1 MRVQN
6 KETLERVLPISG
18 VRLEE
23 TIMELHNPKSSN
35 TPTRRELFRSGIG
48 IAAGAATSL
57 LVSQKTLGDRR
68 TPQIETHRDATD
80 VRIKSVE
87 TFILAFETKT
97 PTRDAIHSF
106 SDRGGVVTRI
116 HTNISVTGHSY
127 TYFGTI
133 PGGPRV
139 VAQIINEELFNVIK
153 GEDPF
158 FVKRI
163 REKMWKA
170 TEYHGVTGVVQFG
183 IAAVD
188 MAVWDIIGR
197 VLEKPLYK
205 ILGAFTDRV
214 PAYAMVGW
222 YYEDEEEF
230 TKRCATAIEEGFRA
244 VKIKVGLG
252 SLSDDIRRIKT
263 ARKAVG
269 DNIDLMVD
277 ANQAF
282 TVSTA
287 LERGKAYQ
295 DLGVFWFEEPLPP
308 HNHDGYEEL
317 GDKLSIRIATGENE
331 YTKYA
336 FADLIRRGGVDVV
349 QPDNRRT
356 GGVTEWMEIA
366 ALADAFH
373 IQVASHG
380 GGPGNLNM
388 LAAMPN
394 AIYMESGSLKGSS
407 MYEVNLR
414 LVDGKVL
421 VPDVPGSGMA
431 VRDDFIEKHR
441 IA

>member
-1 MRVQN
+1 
-6 KETLERVLPISG
+6 
-18 VRLEE
+18 
-23 TIMELHNPKSSN
+23 MELQNTKSVN
-35 TPTRRELFRSGIG
+35 IPTRREFFRSGIG

-57 LVSQKTLGDRR
+57 FMSRKTLADDS

-80 VRIKSVE
+80 VRITSVE
-87 TFILAFETKT
+87 TFVLAFETKT
-97 PTRDAIHSF
+97 PSRDAIHSF

-116 HTNISVTGHSY
+116 HTNIQVTGHSY

-139 VAQIINEELFNVIK
+139 VAKIINEELFDVIK
-153 GEDPF
+153 EEDPF

-163 REKMWKA
+163 RDKMWKA

-197 VLEKPLYK
+197 VLKKPLYK
-205 ILGAFTDRV
+205 ILGGFRDRV

-222 YYEDEEEF
+222 YYDDEEEF
-230 TKRCATAIEEGFRA
+230 TKRCAAAIEEGFRA

-252 SLSDDIRRIKT
+252 SLADDINRIKA
-263 ARKAVG
+263 ARKTIG

-295 DLGVFWFEEPLPP
+295 DLGIFWFEEPLPP
-308 HNHDGYEEL
+308 HDHDGYEEL

-336 FADLIRRGGVDVV
+336 FADLIKRGGVDVV

-380 GGPGNLNM
+380 SGPGNLNM

-394 AIYMESGSLKGSS
+394 AIYLESSSLKGDSL
-407 MYEVNLR
+407 YEVNLKM
-414 LVDGKVL
+414 VDGEVL
-421 VPDVPGSGMA
+421 VPDVPGLGTA
-431 VRDDFIEKHR
+431 VRNDFIEKHR

>member
-1 MRVQN
+1 
-6 KETLERVLPISG
+6 
-18 VRLEE
+18 
-23 TIMELHNPKSSN
+23 MELQNPKSPNIS
-35 TPTRRELFRSGIG
+35 TRREFFRSGIG

-57 LVSQKTLGDRR
+57 LVSQKTLADRR
-68 TPQIETHRDATD
+68 TPQIEMHLHATD

-87 TFILAFETKT
+87 TFVLAFETKT
-97 PTRDAIHSF
+97 PSRDAIHSF

-116 HTNISVTGHSY
+116 NTNTSVTGHSY

-139 VAQIINEELFNVIK
+139 VAQIINKELFDVIR

-163 REKMWKA
+163 REKMWRA

-222 YYEDEEEF
+222 YYEDQEEF
-230 TKRCATAIEEGFRA
+230 TKRCAAAIEEGFRA

-252 SLSDDIRRIKT
+252 SLSDDIRRIKA
-263 ARKAVG
+263 ARKTVG

-295 DLGVFWFEEPLPP
+295 DLGIFWFEEPLPP

-380 GGPGNLNM
+380 SGPGNLNM

-394 AIYMESGSLKGSS
+394 AIYLESSSLKGQS
-407 MYEVNLR
+407 MYEVNLKM
-414 LVDGKVL
+414 VDGKVL
-421 VPDVPGSGMA
+421 VPDVPGLGTA
-431 VRDDFIEKHR
+431 VRDDFIKKHR

>member
-1 MRVQN
+1 M
-6 KETLERVLPISG
+6 KLPNAEPPGFSA
-18 VRLEE
+18 
-23 TIMELHNPKSSN
+23 
-35 TPTRRELFRSGIG
+35 RRAFLRSGAG
-48 IAAGAATSL
+48 IAAGAASSL
-57 LVSQKTLGDRR
+57 FV
-68 TPQIETHRDATD
+68 PQETHAVEQDATD
-80 VRIKSVE
+80 IRIESVE
-87 TFILAFETKT
+87 TFVLAFETTT
-97 PTRDAIHSF
+97 PIRDAIHSF
-106 SDRGGVVTRI
+106 SDRGGVVTRV
-116 HTNISVTGHSY
+116 HTNIGITGHSY

-133 PGGPRV
+133 PAGPRV
-139 VAQIINEELFNVIK
+139 VAQIINKELLPIIK
-153 GEDPF
+153 AEDPF

-163 REKMWKA
+163 RDKMWKA

-205 ILGAFTDRV
+205 ILGGFRDRV

-222 YYEDEEEF
+222 YYENEQDF
-230 TKRCATAIEEGFRA
+230 AKRCAAAVEEGFHA

-269 DNIDLMVD
+269 DGIDLMVD
-277 ANQAF
+277 ANQAY

-317 GDKLSIRIATGENE
+317 ADKLSVRIAAGENE

-336 FADLIRRGGVDVV
+336 FADLIRRGAVDVV

-373 IQVASHG
+373 LQLASHG

-394 AIYMESGSLKGSS
+394 AIYLESGSLKGRS
-407 MYEVNLR
+407 MYEMDLKM
-414 LVDGKVL
+414 VDGEVL
-421 VPDVPGSGMA
+421 VPDVPGLGTA
-431 VRDDFIEKHR
+431 VRDDYIKKHR
-441 IA
+441 VV

>member
-1 MRVQN
+1 
-6 KETLERVLPISG
+6 
-18 VRLEE
+18 
-23 TIMELHNPKSSN
+23 MELQNPQSPN
-35 TPTRRELFRSGIG
+35 NPTRRDFFRTGIG

-57 LVSQKTLGDRR
+57 FVSEKTLAADRKPLIG
-68 TPQIETHRDATD
+68 TQRDASD

-87 TFILAFETKT
+87 TFVLAFETT
-97 PTRDAIHSF
+97 SPIRDAIHSF

-116 HTNISVTGHSY
+116 HTNIGVTGHSY

-139 VAQIINEELFNVIK
+139 VAQIINEELFDVIK

-163 REKMWKA
+163 RDKIWKA

-188 MAVWDIIGR
+188 MAVWDVVGR
-197 VLEKPLYK
+197 VLGKPLYK
-205 ILGAFTDRV
+205 ILGGFRDRV

-222 YYEDEEEF
+222 YYDNEDEF
-230 TKRCATAIEEGFRA
+230 TRRCAAAIEEGFRA

-263 ARKAVG
+263 ARKTIG
-269 DNIDLMVD
+269 DDADLMVD

-282 TVSTA
+282 TISTA

-317 GDKLSIRIATGENE
+317 GAKLSVRIATGENE

-394 AIYMESGSLKGSS
+394 AIYLESGSLKGQS
-407 MYEVNLR
+407 MYEVNLKM
-414 LVDGKVL
+414 VDGEVL
-421 VPDVPGSGMA
+421 VPNVPGLGTA
-431 VRDDFIEKHR
+431 VRDDYIKRHR
-441 IA
+441 VG

>member
-1 MRVQN
+1 
-6 KETLERVLPISG
+6 
-18 VRLEE
+18 
-23 TIMELHNPKSSN
+23 MELQN
-35 TPTRRELFRSGIG
+35 TNFVKIPTRREFFRSGVG
-48 IAAGAATSL
+48 IAAGAAASL
-57 LVSQKTLGDRR
+57 FMSQKTFADES

-80 VRIKSVE
+80 VRITSVE
-87 TFILAFETKT
+87 TFVLAFETKT
-97 PTRDAIHSF
+97 PSRDAIHSF
-106 SDRGGVVTRI
+106 GDRGGVVTRI
-116 HTNISVTGHSY
+116 HTNIQVTGHSY

-139 VAQIINEELFNVIK
+139 VAKIINEELFDVIK
-153 GEDPF
+153 AEDPF

-163 REKMWKA
+163 RDKMWKA

-197 VLEKPLYK
+197 VLQKPLYK
-205 ILGAFTDRV
+205 ILGGFRDRV

-222 YYEDEEEF
+222 YYDDEEEF
-230 TKRCATAIEEGFRA
+230 TKRCAAAIEEGFRA

-252 SLSDDIRRIKT
+252 SLADDIHRIKA
-263 ARKAVG
+263 ARKTIG

-295 DLGVFWFEEPLPP
+295 DLGIFWFEEPLPP
-308 HNHDGYEEL
+308 HDHEGYEEL

-336 FADLIRRGGVDVV
+336 FADLIKRGGVDVV

-380 GGPGNLNM
+380 SGPGNLNM

-394 AIYMESGSLKGSS
+394 AIYLESSSLKGDSL
-407 MYEVNLR
+407 YEVNLKM
-414 LVDGKVL
+414 VDGEVL
-421 VPDVPGSGMA
+421 VPDVPGLGTA
-431 VRDDFIEKHR
+431 VRDDFIKKHR

>member
-1 MRVQN
+1 MQN
-6 KETLERVLPISG
+6 TKSLNI
-18 VRLEE
+18 
-23 TIMELHNPKSSN
+23 PK
-35 TPTRRELFRSGIG
+35 RREFFRSAIG
-48 IAAGAATSL
+48 TAAGTAASL
-57 LVSQKTLGDRR
+57 FMSRKTFADDS
-68 TPQIETHRDATD
+68 TPQIKTPRDATD
-80 VRIKSVE
+80 VRITSVE
-87 TFILAFETKT
+87 TFVLAFETKT

-116 HTNISVTGHSY
+116 HTNIQVTGHSY

-139 VAQIINEELFNVIK
+139 VAKIINEELFDVIK
-153 GEDPF
+153 SEDPF
-158 FVKRI
+158 FVKRL
-163 REKMWKA
+163 RDKMWKA

-197 VLEKPLYK
+197 VLQKPLYK
-205 ILGAFTDRV
+205 ILGGFRDRV

-222 YYEDEEEF
+222 YYDDEEEF
-230 TKRCATAIEEGFRA
+230 IKRCAAAIEEGFHA

-252 SLSDDIRRIKT
+252 SLADDIQRIKV
-263 ARKAVG
+263 ARKTVG
-269 DNIDLMVD
+269 DNIVLMVD

-295 DLGVFWFEEPLPP
+295 DLGIFWFEEPLPP

-336 FADLIRRGGVDVV
+336 FADLIKRGGVDVV

-380 GGPGNLNM
+380 SGPGNLNM

-394 AIYMESGSLKGSS
+394 AIYLESSSLKGESL
-407 MYEVNLR
+407 YEVNLKM
-414 LVDGKVL
+414 VDGEVL
-421 VPDVPGSGMA
+421 VPDVPGLGTK
-431 VRDDFIEKHR
+431 VRDDFIKKHR